1 MLYMNQKV
9 THHFLELLWG
19 MTEKELQA
27 RYKNTVFGFLW
38 LVINPL
44 IQMVVIGFIFTLFIR
59 DPVENYYF
67 HLFTGLITWNFFS
80 ISFTKTTPSIVFERT
95 LIKKAAFPRA
105 VIPISIILSNLIN
118 YCVALLIFLI
128 PVSFLGKFTLLSPVY
143 FLAGF
148 SMLACFTIGICMLTT
163 ALNVRYRDVNFF
175 IQAILIVWFYATP
188 IIYSLSQIPKN
199 LLWLWRINPLTS
211 IIQLMQH
218 ALIGS
223 SLPGLGMLASNLGT
237 ILIVTLLGFVIFHHE
252 SKNFD
257 DWVWKNKK
265 KSP

>member
-1 MLYMNQKV
+1 M
-9 THHFLELLWG
+9 THQVRHLLELLWG
-19 MTEKELQA
+19 MTEKELRA

-44 IQMVVIGFIFTLFIR
+44 IQMLVIGFIFTLFIK

-80 ISFTKTTPSIVFERT
+80 LSLTKTTPSILNERS

-105 VIPISIILSNLIN
+105 VIPVSIILSNLIN
-118 YCVALLIFLI
+118 YFVALLIFI
-128 PVSFLGKFTLLSPVY
+128 VPVSLLGKLTFMSPVY
-143 FLAGF
+143 FTAGF
-148 SMLACFTIGICMLTT
+148 IMLSCFTIGISMLTT

-175 IQAILIVWFYATP
+175 VQAILIVWFYATP
-188 IIYSLSQIPKN
+188 IVYSLAQIPPP
-199 LLWLWRINPLTS
+199 LLWLWRLNPLTS

-223 SLPGLGMLASNLGT
+223 ALPGPAMLASNNAAIIIITVLGIIT
-237 ILIVTLLGFVIFHHE
+237 FYKE

-257 DWVWKNKK
+257 DWV
-265 KSP
+265 